1 MKIYI
6 ESDKLDLFVRFKNSF
21 RGRSSIIY
29 LENLSLFVKKLG
41 SVLVNLDREVKFL
54 SVFGRA
60 VEMFVANGD
69 KQKAIQILMIFNGG
83 QIIFAQF
90 KKILKTIFEIFFFFD
105 FIFVKIRI
113 IIHIIIGNVITVIEA
128 EKLL

>member
-6 ESDKLDLFVRFKNSF
+6 ESNKLDLFVRFQIRF
-21 RGRSSIIY
+21 GGRNPIIN
-29 LENLSLFVKKLG
+29 LENLSLFVEELG
-41 SVLVNLDREVKFL
+41 CVLVDLDREVKFL
-54 SVFGRA
+54 SIFGRA
-60 VEMFVANGD
+60 IEMFVANGN
-69 KQKAIQILMIFNGG
+69 KQKAIQILMIFNGR

-90 KKILKTIFEIFFFFD
+90 KKILKTIFEIFFFFN

-113 IIHIIIGNVITVIEA
+113 IIHIIIGNVVTVIEA